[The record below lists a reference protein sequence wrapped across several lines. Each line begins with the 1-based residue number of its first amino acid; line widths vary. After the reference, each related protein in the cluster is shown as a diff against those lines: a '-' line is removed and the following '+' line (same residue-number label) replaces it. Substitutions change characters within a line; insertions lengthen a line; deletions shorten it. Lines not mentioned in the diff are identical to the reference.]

1 MPLSRDPGAMLSRSY
16 ELASGP
22 RVRLRLARPSDL
34 PGIRA
39 LLAQRGL
46 PATEIGLERLV
57 RYDPRRRL
65 VICAMAPVAGAETLV
80 GLGTIELRPD
90 AEPETVVVDEA
101 SDGLVTLL
109 DEVLTQRAQLH
120 SRPLA

>member
-1 MPLSRDPGAMLSRSY
+1 MLSRSY

-109 DEVLTQRAQLH
+109 DEVLTQRAQIH
-120 SRPLA
+120 SRRIA

>member
-1 MPLSRDPGAMLSRSY
+1 MLSRSY

-80 GLGTIELRPD
+80 GLGTIELRPTTRVGIGLIAKLD
-90 AEPETVVVDEA
+90 WDGVRRFRSGLRRA
-101 SDGLVTLL
+101 SL
-109 DEVLTQRAQLH
+109 RAPMQQ
-120 SRPLA
+120 